1 MGSDKSDRH
10 KSSAQKP
17 RGKCEI
23 RWRLDEI
30 GTSSSHYRRKA
41 GKSQPIEKTKPSK
54 KFHGQED
61 ERRKA
66 KKQTEAKQ
74 RAQIPEEQY
83 SDEEVREKPALKPA
97 KRKKFE
103 RESGED
109 LNEDK
114 QRFARMTQDHKER
127 VSRISDVEEKREIGT
142 KAIESSGIITKKGK
156 HPKAD
161 SRRRKYELAMEQKGK
176 GTLSSDVTEEDPE
189 DEEAS
194 SAHSQLPPSPVQP
207 VFQPPSA
214 QQYYCSIYAVCTVV
228 SACCFSKFSFSC
240 FGWPIQP
247 ATLPS

>member
-1 MGSDKSDRH
+1 M
-10 KSSAQKP
+10 
-17 RGKCEI
+17 
-23 RWRLDEI
+23 EI

-97 KRKKFE
+97 KRKRFE

-114 QRFARMTQDHKER
+114 QKFARMTQDHKER
-127 VSRISDVEEKREIGT
+127 VSRNSDTHVEGKREMGT
-142 KAIESSGIITKKGK
+142 KAVESSGIIYK
-156 HPKAD
+156 
-161 SRRRKYELAMEQKGK
+161 
-176 GTLSSDVTEEDPE
+176 
-189 DEEAS
+189 
-194 SAHSQLPPSPVQP
+194 
-207 VFQPPSA
+207 
-214 QQYYCSIYAVCTVV
+214 
-228 SACCFSKFSFSC
+228 
-240 FGWPIQP
+240 
-247 ATLPS
+247 